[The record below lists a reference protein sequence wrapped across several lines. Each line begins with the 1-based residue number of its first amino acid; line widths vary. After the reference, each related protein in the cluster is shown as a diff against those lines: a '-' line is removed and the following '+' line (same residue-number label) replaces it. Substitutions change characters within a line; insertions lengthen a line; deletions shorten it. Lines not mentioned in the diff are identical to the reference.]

1 VKLPSA
7 LKSPWNLTAPRLRT
21 SPSILDHQSHKVAI
35 AVHGAAQSMC
45 ARSCVHLNRND
56 SVRTLAHAH
65 AQPALTAR
73 TPERTTA
80 PRVRRAAAGRPVPA
94 RPEFRRVRGGTR
106 TGTIFIHVGAAP
118 CSAAV
123 WPIVR
128 PNAWRHDAQ
137 PAPHNAPCCTAH
149 SAQHSHLA
157 LNPARRADA
166 SSQPSWRRVRH
177 PTTHGVHAGASG
189 HSANPEAD
197 GKRQAM

>member
-73 TPERTTA
+73 TPARTNDRTTRA
-80 PRVRRAAAGRPVPA
+80 QGRGGSTRAGAAGVSAGSGDAYGHHIYSRGRSAVQCGSAADRAA
-94 RPEFRRVRGGTR
+94 
-106 TGTIFIHVGAAP
+106 
-118 CSAAV
+118 
-123 WPIVR
+123 
-128 PNAWRHDAQ
+128 
-137 PAPHNAPCCTAH
+137 
-149 SAQHSHLA
+149 
-157 LNPARRADA
+157 
-166 SSQPSWRRVRH
+166 
-177 PTTHGVHAGASG
+177 
-189 HSANPEAD
+189 
-197 GKRQAM
+197 